1 MMREFLNIVR
11 RKRNDQKSRM
21 MMNGDGER
29 GQKYIHKC
37 IQKATNN
44 FQQEK
49 AAQWNRIEKA
59 EKNPKFIYTCSV

>member
-1 MMREFLNIVR
+1 
-11 RKRNDQKSRM
+11 M

-29 GQKYIHKC
+29 GQKYIHKR

-59 EKNPKFIYTCSV
+59 EKKPKFIYTCSV